1 MRTRGM
7 MLLLCVAVGVLAGSA
22 MANSAP
28 EVSNVR
34 ASQRADDSK
43 LVDITY
49 NLYDAD
55 GDVCTVWVLA
65 SINGGATWTVPVFTL
80 IGAAGSNV
88 SPGSD
93 KHIVWDAG
101 ADVPGR
107 VGDIKVRV
115 LADDGQGGMAM
126 VFVPGGTFMYQGST
140 RVHLE
145 SYFIGKYEVTCQE
158 YCEFLNHA
166 DHWGDHY
173 GGYPEIEQY
182 GVAGEYTYTV
192 LQGKKQYPV
201 RNVSYY
207 DAVAYA
213 AWLSEQTG
221 RHYRLPTEQEWEKA
235 AGWDPDL
242 QKLWTYGF
250 QQDNISSAWCN
261 YDNAYGG
268 PLPVGSF
275 DGTGNK
281 NDAYSYYGCYDMTGN
296 VCEWTSSIYS
306 GSSRVIRGGSCVN
319 YASYCRVAN
328 RGSGAP
334 SNRSSYFGFRL
345 VLDLD

>member
-1 MRTRGM
+1 MRT
-7 MLLLCVAVGVLAGSA
+7 GVIILGLGVVLVLTGGPVRADS
-22 MANSAP
+22 P
-28 EVSNVR
+28 PDVSQVR
-34 ASQRADDSK
+34 ASQRPDDSK
-43 LVDITY
+43 LVDIWY

-55 GDVCTVWVLA
+55 GDACTVWVLA
-65 SINGGATWTVPVFTL
+65 SINGGSTWTVPVFTL

-115 LADDGQGGMAM
+115 LADDGQSGMAM
-126 VFVPGGTFMYQGST
+126 VFVPGGTFLYQGST
-140 RVHLE
+140 PLQLE
-145 SYFIGKYEVTCQE
+145 SYFIGKYEVTCQQ

-166 DHWGDHY
+166 DPWGEHY
-173 GGYPEIEQY
+173 GGYPEIERY
-182 GVAGEYTYTV
+182 GAAGEYTYAI
-192 LQGKKQYPV
+192 LQGKEQYPV

-213 AWLSEQTG
+213 AWLNEQTG
-221 RHYRLPTEQEWEKA
+221 RPYRLPTEREWEKA
-235 AGWDPDL
+235 AGWDPNL
-242 QKLWTYGF
+242 QKLWAYGF

-261 YDNAYGG
+261 YDSAYGG

-275 DGTGNK
+275 DGTGGK
-281 NDAYSYYGCYDMTGN
+281 KDARSYYGGYDMSGN
-296 VCEWTSSIYS
+296 LREWTSSIYS
-306 GSSRVIRGGSCVN
+306 GSDRVLRGGSW
-319 YASYCRVAN
+319 SYDANVCRVSY
-328 RGSGAP
+328 RFSSTP
-334 SNRSSYFGFRL
+334 SFRNYYYGFRL